1 MLTIGLTVVLVLLLA
16 AFRAMLGDMR
26 AELAEVAEVRDV
38 ARPRSTHPG
47 V

>member
-1 MLTIGLTVVLVLLLA
+1 MITLTLAVLFTACLI

-26 AELAEVAEVRDV
+26 AELAEVRDV

-47 V
+47 L